1 MGTYATVFPKHVNLL
16 VLDGNTCPDN
26 DIVDWIEVLA
36 RSMNQRIDYFI
47 ASCEFGTQCGRT
59 NMRSCVNKLNNLV
72 QANAKD
78 LMDTLTVSPGMA
90 MLFSTIIVFSDEQ
103 MTTTL
108 CDIAEDEDYTR
119 FKELLQALIEPEDVV
134 LKSLE
139 DPDVDSDSKPT
150 SNILYYPQSK
160 ENWPFPDY
168 KLKALGSVCQD
179 MIFGQDKTF
188 GPYDDD
194 LYVKTLMDLNQ
205 KYPGA
210 GTQIPMQSPQQWY
223 SATYYW
229 PEATPLSPIGNSHLT
244 GIIAGQVYDPATPY
258 ICTQVRYLFVI
269 MPNSD
274 AMKKHPLRV
283 L

>member
-1 MGTYATVFPKHVNLL
+1 
-16 VLDGNTCPDN
+16 
-26 DIVDWIEVLA
+26 
-36 RSMNQRIDYFI
+36 
-47 ASCEFGTQCGRT
+47 
-59 NMRSCVNKLNNLV
+59 
-72 QANAKD
+72 
-78 LMDTLTVSPGMA
+78 
-90 MLFSTIIVFSDEQ
+90 
-103 MTTTL
+103 
-108 CDIAEDEDYTR
+108 
-119 FKELLQALIEPEDVV
+119 
-134 LKSLE
+134 
-139 DPDVDSDSKPT
+139 
-150 SNILYYPQSK
+150 
-160 ENWPFPDY
+160 
-168 KLKALGSVCQD
+168 

-188 GPYDDD
+188 GPYDED